1 MKLKDLLKEE
11 QFKISNFTLLNKS
24 VYATMEG
31 SIGFTVK
38 INGVLAK
45 GWLRPF
51 MKYTPKG
58 VDINELEVNGKRIK
72 ITAGGGGYRTYAIA
86 IWDFPLKSNW
96 LLKL

>member
-38 INGVLAK
+38 IAYN
-45 GWLRPF
+45 
-51 MKYTPKG
+51 
-58 VDINELEVNGKRIK
+58 NN
-72 ITAGGGGYRTYAIA
+72 
-86 IWDFPLKSNW
+86 SNFRAAW
-96 LLKL
+96 TF